1 MLENTTLFLVA
12 CLRNL
17 HRKNFIMN
25 SVHFQAHIFHS
36 SSFSSAKVL
45 KEDCIL

>member
-1 MLENTTLFLVA
+1 MLETTMLFLVV
-12 CLRNL
+12 CLRNVY
-17 HRKNFIMN
+17 RKNFIMN
-25 SVHFQAHIFHS
+25 SVHFHAHIFHS